1 MMKPLI
7 QFLSDQEVRL
17 LHEQSLLVLKEIGMR
32 LPHEEALEL
41 MSQNG
46 AEIVDENVVRIPTRL
61 ELMRL
66 SGRRR
71 IRKLIIPNP
80 DKLSRSQRSV
90 NPDLSWN

>member
-1 MMKPLI
+1 MKPIL
-7 QFLSDQEVRL
+7 QFLSNEEIQII
-17 LHEQSLLVLKEIGMR
+17 HPSVLQILSSIGMR
-32 LPHEEALEL
+32 LSHQEALEL